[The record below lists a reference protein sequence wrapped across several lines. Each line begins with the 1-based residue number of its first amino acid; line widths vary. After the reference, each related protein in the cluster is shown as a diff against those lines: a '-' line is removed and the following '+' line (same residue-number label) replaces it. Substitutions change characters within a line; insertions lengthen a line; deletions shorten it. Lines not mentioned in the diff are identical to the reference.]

1 MTTAGPAA
9 PAPRGDLRTYAV
21 VTAAYWADTVT
32 DGALRILVLFYFY
45 ELGYSPLEVAGLFLF
60 YEAFGIVTNLV
71 GGWVAAR
78 WGLRSTLIA
87 GLSVQIAALT
97 MLLAPSE
104 ELLVV
109 AWVMAAQALS
119 GVAKDLTKMSAKSAV
134 RLLVPD
140 DAPGMLYRWV
150 AVLTG
155 SKNALKGVGFFIGGL
170 MLATVGFRAGLLML
184 LALVAAA
191 LVLVLVAMRADLGR
205 PDAGARFRQM
215 FSNSRSVNLLAGAR
229 VLLFASRDAWFV
241 IGVPVYLRTVLGWG
255 FWEVGA
261 FMALWVIGY
270 GVVQAAAP
278 GLVGRRAGG
287 RGPGGATATG
297 LALALA
303 VIPAGIAVALV
314 SGGDGGLV
322 LVAGLAVFG
331 VVFALNSA
339 VHSYLI
345 LAYADGDRVAMS
357 VGFYYMAN
365 AGGRLAGTLLSG
377 ALYQWQGLEAC
388 LWASSI
394 LVLGAAALSARLPR
408 GPAAPA
414 ATTPATA
421 AAAATSAKSS

>member
-1 MTTAGPAA
+1 MAGRQATAAG
-9 PAPRGDLRTYAV
+9 GDLRTYGV
-21 VTAAYWADTVT
+21 VTAAYWADTIT

-71 GGWVAAR
+71 GGYVAAR
-78 WGLRSTLIA
+78 WGLRSALLA

-97 MLLAPSE
+97 MLAAAPAE
-104 ELLVV
+104 WLVV
-109 AWVMAAQALS
+109 GWVMAAQALS
-119 GVAKDLTKMSAKSAV
+119 GIAKDLTKMSAKSAV
-134 RLLVPD
+134 RLLVRD
-140 DAPGMLYRWV
+140 DAPRTLYRWV

-191 LVLVLVAMRADLGR
+191 LALVLIAMRADLGR
-205 PDAGARFRQM
+205 PDAAARFREM
-215 FSNSRSVNLLAGAR
+215 FSNSRAVNLLAGAR

-270 GVVQAAAP
+270 GIVQAAAP
-278 GLVGRRAGG
+278 GLVGRRGNG
-287 RGPGGATATG
+287 RGPGGMTATG
-297 LALALA
+297 LAVALTAIPAGLALA
-303 VIPAGIAVALV
+303 LGSTA
-314 SGGDGGLV
+314 DDGLV
-322 LVAGLAVFG
+322 LVVGLAVFG

-345 LAYADGDRVAMS
+345 LSYADGDRVAMN

-365 AGGRLAGTLLSG
+365 AAGRLAGTVLSG
-377 ALYQWQGLEAC
+377 ALYQWQGIEAC
-388 LWASSI
+388 LWASAV
-394 LVLGAAALSARLPR
+394 LVLGAAALSARLPHV
-408 GPAAPA
+408 PAGEDRADLGLA
-414 ATTPATA
+414 TPAGTRP
-421 AAAATSAKSS
+421 

>member
-1 MTTAGPAA
+1 MAGRHATTAG
-9 PAPRGDLRTYAV
+9 GDLRTYGV
-21 VTAAYWADTVT
+21 VTAAYWADTIT

-78 WGLRSTLIA
+78 WGLRSTLLA
-87 GLSVQIAALT
+87 GLTVQIAALT
-97 MLLAPSE
+97 MLAAAPD

-109 AWVMAAQALS
+109 GWVMAAQALS
-119 GVAKDLTKMSAKSAV
+119 GIAKDLTKMSAKSAV

-170 MLATVGFRAGLLML
+170 MLTTVGFRAGLLML

-191 LVLVLVAMRADLGR
+191 LALVVIAMRADLGR

-215 FSNSRSVNLLAGAR
+215 FSNSRAVNLLAGAR
-229 VLLFASRDAWFV
+229 VLLFASRDVWFV

-278 GLVGRRAGG
+278 GLVGRRGTG

-297 LALALA
+297 LALALT
-303 VIPAGIAVALV
+303 VIPAGIALALA
-314 SGGDGGLV
+314 GPADDGFV

-345 LAYADGDRVAMS
+345 LAYAEGDRVAMN

-365 AGGRLAGTLLSG
+365 AGGRLAGTVLSG

-388 LWASSI
+388 LWASAV

-408 GPAAPA
+408 GPAAVDGSALPRA
-414 ATTPATA
+414 SETATL
-421 AAAATSAKSS
+421 AKPS

>member
-1 MTTAGPAA
+1 
-9 PAPRGDLRTYAV
+9 
-21 VTAAYWADTVT
+21 
-32 DGALRILVLFYFY
+32 
-45 ELGYSPLEVAGLFLF
+45 
-60 YEAFGIVTNLV
+60 
-71 GGWVAAR
+71 
-78 WGLRSTLIA
+78 
-87 GLSVQIAALT
+87 

-109 AWVMAAQALS
+109 GWVMAAQALS

-297 LALALA
+297 LALVLA
-303 VIPAGIAVALV
+303 VIPAGIAVALA

-322 LVAGLAVFG
+322 LVVGLAVFG

-365 AGGRLAGTLLSG
+365 AGGRLAGTILSG

-388 LWASSI
+388 LWASSL
-394 LVLGAAALSARLPR
+394 LVIGTAALSARLPR
-408 GPAAPA
+408 GPAVPDA
-414 ATTPATA
+414 AIPLTATP
-421 AAAATSAKSS
+421 AATSAKSS

>member
-1 MTTAGPAA
+1 
-9 PAPRGDLRTYAV
+9 
-21 VTAAYWADTVT
+21 
-32 DGALRILVLFYFY
+32 
-45 ELGYSPLEVAGLFLF
+45 
-60 YEAFGIVTNLV
+60 
-71 GGWVAAR
+71 
-78 WGLRSTLIA
+78 
-87 GLSVQIAALT
+87 
-97 MLLAPSE
+97 
-104 ELLVV
+104 
-109 AWVMAAQALS
+109 
-119 GVAKDLTKMSAKSAV
+119 
-134 RLLVPD
+134 
-140 DAPGMLYRWV
+140 
-150 AVLTG
+150 
-155 SKNALKGVGFFIGGL
+155 
-170 MLATVGFRAGLLML
+170 
-184 LALVAAA
+184 
-191 LVLVLVAMRADLGR
+191 
-205 PDAGARFRQM
+205 M

>member
-1 MTTAGPAA
+1 MPWRHATADG
-9 PAPRGDLRTYAV
+9 GDLRTYAV
-21 VTAAYWADTVT
+21 VTAAYWADTLT

-60 YEAFGIVTNLV
+60 YEAFGIATNLV
-71 GGWVAAR
+71 GGYVAAR
-78 WGLRSTLIA
+78 WGLRSTLLA
-87 GLSVQIAALT
+87 GLTVQIGALT

-109 AWVMAAQALS
+109 GWVMAAQALS
-119 GVAKDLTKMSAKSAV
+119 GIAKDLTKMSAKSAV
-134 RLLVPD
+134 RLVVPG

-155 SKNALKGVGFFIGGL
+155 SKNALKGIGLFVGGL
-170 MLATVGFRAGLLML
+170 MLTTVGFRAGLVVL
-184 LALVAAA
+184 LVLVAAA
-191 LVLVLVAMRADLGR
+191 LVLVVVAMRSDLGR

-215 FSNSRSVNLLAGAR
+215 FSNSRAVNLLAGAR

-241 IGVPVYLRTVLGWG
+241 IGVPVYLRTVLGWS

-261 FMALWVIGY
+261 FLALWVIGY
-270 GVVQAAAP
+270 GIVQVVAP
-278 GLVGRRAGG
+278 ELVGRGGTG

-297 LALALA
+297 LALILA
-303 VIPAGIAVALV
+303 VIPAGIAVALGSAADDAV
-314 SGGDGGLV
+314 V

-345 LAYADGDRVAMS
+345 LAYADGDRVAMN

-365 AGGRLAGTLLSG
+365 AAGRLAGTVLSG

-388 LWASSI
+388 LWASAL
-394 LVLGAAALSARLPR
+394 LVLGTAAISARLPR
-408 GPAAPA
+408 GPAAGTAPHA
-414 ATTPATA
+414 GASTPGVL
-421 AAAATSAKSS
+421 SAKPS